1 MINHIF
7 NHCFLCWTSPRR
19 PNQLLWDRPGVPMPI
34 FHQGKVLLF
43 RPGSPWK
50 KRADI
55 RIIVIMIIMLIVI
68 IYNDIYICIYICIYM
83 YILIFGCQS
92 YWLVSQYS
100 YGLVY
105 NPHQTRSYSIGI
117 TYFRTN
123 QQVFW
128 MAQL

>member
-1 MINHIF
+1 M
-7 NHCFLCWTSPRR
+7 
-19 PNQLLWDRPGVPMPI
+19 
-34 FHQGKVLLF
+34 
-43 RPGSPWK
+43 
-50 KRADI
+50 
-55 RIIVIMIIMLIVI
+55 IIVIMIIMLIVI
-68 IYNDIYICIYICIYM
+68 LYNDIYVYIYM